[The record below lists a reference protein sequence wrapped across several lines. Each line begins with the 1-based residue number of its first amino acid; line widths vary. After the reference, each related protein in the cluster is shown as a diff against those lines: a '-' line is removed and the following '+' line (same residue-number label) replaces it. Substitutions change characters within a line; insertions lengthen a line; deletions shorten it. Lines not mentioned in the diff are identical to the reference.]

1 MKHTETKKK
10 GNLSLLPFIWVGYSS
25 SSSTLL
31 NRFHL
36 ILNTKYT
43 DLILCSLSVLSIFYT
58 SNAICYKWNASSIRW
73 HMDTLRRLRTVEM
86 MPKKNEQQEE
96 NAEKRIEEK
105 CFRLSFK
112 VMKCPSFHLSL
123 SLSAFVHQFRLCA
136 SRSSVYLGCT
146 NHNDECRAL
155 KFNEQRKKCT
165 ENRNHMWCC
174 ECVMWFM
181 PNRMNTDVKMKQRKR
196 FCHAYLI

>member
-58 SNAICYKWNASSIRW
+58 SNAICYEWNASSIRW

-86 MPKKNEQQEE
+86 MQKKKTSSKKRMQKKELKRNVFDYRSKLWNAHPSISHSRCLLLFTNFGSAHPDPAFILAARIITMNAGHSNSMNNERNAPKIETICD
-96 NAEKRIEEK
+96 AVSASCDLCRIEWIQTLRWSK
-105 CFRLSFK
+105 GSDFAMR
-112 VMKCPSFHLSL
+112 
-123 SLSAFVHQFRLCA
+123 
-136 SRSSVYLGCT
+136 T
-146 NHNDECRAL
+146 
-155 KFNEQRKKCT
+155 
-165 ENRNHMWCC
+165 
-174 ECVMWFM
+174 
-181 PNRMNTDVKMKQRKR
+181 
-196 FCHAYLI
+196 

>member
-58 SNAICYKWNASSIRW
+58 SNAICYEWNASSIRW

-86 MPKKNEQQEE
+86 MPKK
-96 NAEKRIEEK
+96 KRAARRECRKKNWREMFSIIVQSYEMPILPSLTLVV
-105 CFRLSFK
+105 CFCSPISALRIQIQRLSWLHE
-112 VMKCPSFHLSL
+112 S
-123 SLSAFVHQFRLCA
+123 
-136 SRSSVYLGCT
+136 
-146 NHNDECRAL
+146 
-155 KFNEQRKKCT
+155 
-165 ENRNHMWCC
+165 
-174 ECVMWFM
+174 
-181 PNRMNTDVKMKQRKR
+181 
-196 FCHAYLI
+196 